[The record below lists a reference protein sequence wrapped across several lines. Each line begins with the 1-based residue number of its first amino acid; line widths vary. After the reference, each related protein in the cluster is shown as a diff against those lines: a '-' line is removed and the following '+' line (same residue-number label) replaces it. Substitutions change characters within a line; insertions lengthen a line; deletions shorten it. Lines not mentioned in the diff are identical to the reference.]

1 MKYINKMTIL
11 LSLILGFNS
20 LSEIT
25 PDGNTNVYVERSN
38 NEVEVINISTPS
50 QKGISDSTFNKFNVD
65 KNGAILNNST
75 TIGRTRIAGIINR
88 NNNLITPAR
97 VALLRVTS
105 TDKSELKGI
114 LEALTKNNLDVIL
127 SNKNGITLDGAN
139 FFNIHNM
146 TLTTGEVRVKED
158 GNLSSI
164 NINNNKEIL
173 TLTELN
179 TNNVNTLNILS
190 GVSRIEK
197 DLIGNNINLV
207 TGSNIVNIDGNEV
220 EVVKTQSGELGIPIS
235 AEILGSIHG
244 DSVRIIAT
252 KSGIGVKSIVADSVD
267 IESKSQI
274 KTEAIISNTTKIS
287 QEEDFNNAGN
297 IIANNNLSIEAR
309 NILNDNTKVLV
320 SDNISLKA
328 KEDIL
333 NRNGSIIY
341 ATNKLNIE
349 SNNLDNLGNVKSYG
363 TYIKKWISA
372 NGDVF
377 DESNIDNWKLNIS
390 DKYKDFRWFRG
401 NETTIAKEKALSQFY
416 GVKELLKVEEKQEE
430 NNNNNDKD
438 KKPVPPKVEVTGTTN
453 GIFSSLDKYSYL
465 FNKYIDEYK
474 EKHKDKMS
482 LNEDYSGSYTLTED
496 REGNKTL
503 KAVIEQSN
511 QETNYSVISGKEIE
525 INSKG
530 VVNNKD
536 GKILGA
542 NTTHINSK
550 EFNNTS
556 SISNESILLQDG
568 KETLTY
574 SGDRTCW
581 GLGLAFCNIEHSASY
596 QRTLNDGREEYIKA
610 LPSILSGKDI
620 QIKSDIVNFKDED
633 KRTVRE
639 ENILTSTKTIIE
651 KDNKT
656 VNIPIEERAEF
667 TKLSNFYKSANFK
680 IDVRRYIPK
689 NTEDRLKVLEEEI
702 ERRKQVPSNI
712 KIDASKLSIRD
723 QKLLFNNILLSSNNI
738 DIQGADVKALN
749 NLDIKANKINIEGIK
764 YKEEINID
772 ARDNGG
778 LIFSNISKEKI
789 IKEDILSSNLN
800 AKNINIESKD
810 TTIKGSNIKA
820 DNIDINSDKLNILS
834 DKTRDE
840 RHSYDENRVLIF
852 GNREKVDESKET
864 NYSTNIIG
872 NINIKGKEV
881 LVKGSNLLS
890 NEDISIK
897 ANKVDILDE
906 KVKLTTNDSKIVSDV
921 HIESNDV
928 LKDGKAKLNA
938 GYRFNKTDK
947 EVEQDIS
954 VKSNL
959 IGKNIKIESSDIL
972 NTNADISSES
982 LKLKS
987 KEINLLDSKDKI
999 SEKSNEFNLEI
1010 GVNARLGSSII
1021 DLGKSIYESVSSK
1034 DRNITQRFR
1043 DLRNTLSSVHD
1054 INRKISKDPT
1064 QLIDATIGASIGVD
1078 NTNIK
1083 KEQELSRKGLIQSN
1097 NIELIADSV
1106 SITNQE
1112 INADSLKIESDVL
1125 KLNKGE
1131 SKETQTITTAGAKI
1145 GVEYNVVT
1153 QQTKVDANAKVQND
1167 YYEKNRYSDNILNV
1181 GNLDIQS
1188 KKIEEDKREDS
1199 EHTLSYGGSI
1209 GTSGIGLNYE
1219 KDGNGFSIGTT
1230 LEGKLTNT
1238 SLKLGNEDYDLNGDL
1253 IHKENRDN
1261 LVNDVKNVINTPS
1274 AYVRAID
1281 TLNVENADFFKEA
1294 QKEIFENNLNTETGL
1309 EVQRYKEL
1317 IDKATSDEEKVE
1329 IVKSYYRQI
1338 GLLGGKEFK
1347 NIVFVENRVNE
1358 KGEIVYAST
1367 DKDNNL
1373 YINKNN
1379 VDILDLKNMKPLI
1392 SYETKRWKYDDKEVD
1407 TNTLHYK
1414 QDEREDVKLDYTKID
1429 VDSIELTNDE
1439 MRELRNY
1446 TYVPVYNDADRKK
1459 LYDSLTKEQ
1468 QNKLKRLTQK
1478 QVKNVLNNILYR
1490 DKIEGKR
1497 INDIDR
1503 TKNLEIFVKYP
1514 SQVYTGI
1521 DTKGYTVNE
1530 LNGIANLAYERYGE
1544 KIKDKNEE
1552 EKKKKIAAEQKKTR
1566 KKFREKGLEIKMF
1579 INDPESNLQG
1589 YILETKSK
1597 EIIVSFR
1604 GTEGI
1609 FNFKDVDNDLQLS
1622 SENNKQY
1629 RKAYEIITD
1638 YIKNKKLE
1646 NKLILFTGHSL
1657 GGGIANYLMTR
1668 IPNTQ
1673 SIVFD
1678 PAPVVLDE
1686 TIKSERNIRKISG
1699 LDSTGFK
1706 DGYIVA
1712 PNRGLLNGT
1721 YINENG
1727 QKENFNKVQYINFK
1741 RKFLKTEYISYYAYQ
1756 NSTNKRK
1763 YYAEQLAIY
1772 ENDPIVKNLK
1782 KAMKEGDT
1790 EKIKKLA
1797 SNKTIKEY
1805 WDIKTKNNPFEK
1817 LGGNHQNHKVDDK
1830 ANSYVNT
1837 TKKGKS
1843 KK

>member
-105 TDKSELKGI
+105 TDKSELKGT

-309 NILNDNTKVLV
+309 NILNDNNKVLV

-536 GKILGA
+536 GKILGD

-556 SISNESILLQDG
+556 SISNESVLLQDG

-764 YKEEINID
+764 HKEEINID

-789 IKEDILSSNLN
+789 IKEDVLSSNLN

-810 TTIKGSNIKA
+810 TTIKGSNIEA

-864 NYSTNIIG
+864 NHSTNIIG

-1064 QLIDATIGASIGVD
+1064 QLIDATIGANIGVD

-1153 QQTKVDANAKVQND
+1153 QQTKVDANAKVQNN

-1209 GTSGIGLNYE
+1209 GTSGIELNYE

-1274 AYVRAID
+1274 AYAKAVDKTIKYGLDIGSEIRNE
-1281 TLNVENADFFKEA
+1281 LHYNNVE
-1294 QKEIFENNLNTETGL
+1294 TETRL
-1309 EVQRYKEL
+1309 QYLKED
-1317 IDKATSDEEKVE
+1317 IEKEENRALKKLKIE
-1329 IVKSYYRQI
+1329 EYLKNISNLR
-1338 GLLGGKEFK
+1338 GEEFK
-1347 NIVFVENRVNE
+1347 NIRYVRDEEFNAAV
-1358 KGEIVYAST
+1358 

-1373 YINKNN
+1373 YINVDRIDIEDISNLNGIMSYESNRWSYPDKEKDDLSVHSTAPNVVNGKTTLDVEEYVLSDEEREGVRENNSFRINDVPEVNIFGVSNKNDLSKKAQKFIKEVAKKDKQSGQNPANKGAGEDLVNAGISFTISATTFSLTPVASTGVAIGLIGLGIASTPALFIAGGITGLGYLSSSILFLDGVNKTSNAAQKTYYNYVGENKAYQDYGKKLLGKNYDKIINAANVGTVGIIDLAQNAPNTSSNSKSNGNKNIKNN
-1379 VDILDLKNMKPLI
+1379 LSEDLLKK
-1392 SYETKRWKYDDKEVD
+1392 KEVELEIKLLGD
-1407 TNTLHYK
+1407 KNSSLSKNEFTLNTS
-1414 QDEREDVKLDYTKID
+1414 E
-1429 VDSIELTNDE
+1429 
-1439 MRELRNY
+1439 
-1446 TYVPVYNDADRKK
+1446 
-1459 LYDSLTKEQ
+1459 
-1468 QNKLKRLTQK
+1468 
-1478 QVKNVLNNILYR
+1478 NNILTKVIKESDKGKNISNSSLQNKIVYSKGNEVSSSGK
-1490 DKIEGKR
+1490 DLPKYNNVTEVIEDANKGNKVISLSQVEGVKIEQKDFKKVFEESGT
-1497 INDIDR
+1497 NDILQVEYESR
-1503 TKNLEIFVKYP
+1503 EQLERFLKKHFGEMELKDGIYVFDKSGKY
-1514 SQVYTGI
+1514 SGMS
-1521 DTKGYTVNE
+1521 
-1530 LNGIANLAYERYGE
+1530 
-1544 KIKDKNEE
+1544 
-1552 EKKKKIAAEQKKTR
+1552 
-1566 KKFREKGLEIKMF
+1566 FRWTS
-1579 INDPESNLQG
+1579 SNLDSKG
-1589 YILETKSK
+1589 K
-1597 EIIVSFR
+1597 EIPS
-1604 GTEGI
+1604 
-1609 FNFKDVDNDLQLS
+1609 LQYS
-1622 SENNKQY
+1622 
-1629 RKAYEIITD
+1629 
-1638 YIKNKKLE
+1638 KKLE
-1646 NKLILFTGHSL
+1646 NE
-1657 GGGIANYLMTR
+1657 YE
-1668 IPNTQ
+1668 
-1673 SIVFD
+1673 V
-1678 PAPVVLDE
+1678 
-1686 TIKSERNIRKISG
+1686 RKM
-1699 LDSTGFK
+1699 
-1706 DGYIVA
+1706 
-1712 PNRGLLNGT
+1712 
-1721 YINENG
+1721 
-1727 QKENFNKVQYINFK
+1727 
-1741 RKFLKTEYISYYAYQ
+1741 KFI
-1756 NSTNKRK
+1756 
-1763 YYAEQLAIY
+1763 
-1772 ENDPIVKNLK
+1772 
-1782 KAMKEGDT
+1782 
-1790 EKIKKLA
+1790 EKG
-1797 SNKTIKEY
+1797 E
-1805 WDIKTKNNPFEK
+1805 
-1817 LGGNHQNHKVDDK
+1817 
-1830 ANSYVNT
+1830 
-1837 TKKGKS
+1837 
-1843 KK
+1843 